1 MRVELDFDRIM
12 DKTQLHQYM
21 KTQLHLPDYY
31 GGNLDA
37 LYDCLTSSNVITHI
51 HIRHMQHLQSALGEY
66 AQILIEVLQ
75 NAGISVEIDK
85 EQE

>member
-1 MRVELDFDRIM
+1 MRVKLDFDGIT
-12 DKTQLHQYM
+12 DKKQLHQLL
-21 KTQLHLPDYY
+21 KEQLYLPAYY

-37 LYDCLTSSNVITHI
+37 LYDCLTSSKAITEI
-51 HIRHMQHLQSALGEY
+51 SIQHMQHLQSALGEY

-75 NAGISVEIDK
+75 NAGISVEIEK